1 MTAPRF
7 RLDRMAFQSYHY
19 RDSLDGKRDFG
30 CNGAMMDQMTA
41 PPRPRAGRPT
51 REQAEARHEE
61 LLDRALDHFLDKGFE
76 QATIE
81 AIAADVGMTKRTV
94 YTRYPDKAS
103 LFRAAVHRAIER
115 YSIPEDR
122 IHATDVGD
130 LAQTLTNIAMLRIDL
145 VASPQGLKLQRIIQT
160 ESYRF
165 PDIFTD
171 SYEIGALPTIRFMA
185 RLLARETAAGNL
197 AIDDPIAAANA
208 FMSMVVSGPVRFILA
223 ASPLP
228 PEELDKRV
236 AFGVRLFLDGTRP
249 R

>member
-1 MTAPRF
+1 MMNEVTAI
-7 RLDRMAFQSYHY
+7 S
-19 RDSLDGKRDFG
+19 
-30 CNGAMMDQMTA
+30 
-41 PPRPRAGRPT
+41 RPRAGRPT

-94 YTRYPDKAS
+94 YARYADKAS
-103 LFRAAVHRAIER
+103 LFRAAVRRAIER
-115 YSIPEDR
+115 YAISEER
-122 IHATDVGD
+122 IRETDVGD
-130 LAQTLTNIAMLRIDL
+130 LAQTLTNLAMLRIDL
-145 VASPQGLKLQRIIQT
+145 VSTPQGLKLQRIIQT

-171 SYEIGALPTIRFMA
+171 TYEIGALPTIKFMA
-185 RLLARETAAGNL
+185 RLLKRETTAGNL
-197 AIDDPIAAANA
+197 ALDDPFGAANA
-208 FMSMVVSGPVRFILA
+208 FMSMVVTGPVRYILA

-228 PEELDKRV
+228 PDELEKRV
-236 AFGVRLFLDGTRP
+236 AFGVRLFLDGARP

>member
-1 MTAPRF
+1 
-7 RLDRMAFQSYHY
+7 
-19 RDSLDGKRDFG
+19 
-30 CNGAMMDQMTA
+30 MMNELSA
-41 PPRPRAGRPT
+41 ISRPRAGRPT

-94 YTRYPDKAS
+94 YARYADKAS
-103 LFRAAVHRAIER
+103 LFRAAVRRAIER
-115 YSIPEDR
+115 YAISEER
-122 IHATDVGD
+122 IRATDVGD
-130 LAQTLTNIAMLRIDL
+130 LAQTLTNLAMLRIDL
-145 VASPQGLKLQRIIQT
+145 VSTPQGLKLQRIIQT

-171 SYEIGALPTIRFMA
+171 TYEIGALPTIKFMA
-185 RLLARETAAGNL
+185 RVLKRETAAGNL
-197 AIDDPIAAANA
+197 ALDDPFAAANA
-208 FMSMVVSGPVRFILA
+208 FMSMVVTGPVRYILA

-228 PEELDKRV
+228 QEELEKRV
-236 AFGVRLFLDGTRP
+236 AFGVRLFLDGARP

>member
-1 MTAPRF
+1 MNETVAIV
-7 RLDRMAFQSYHY
+7 
-19 RDSLDGKRDFG
+19 
-30 CNGAMMDQMTA
+30 
-41 PPRPRAGRPT
+41 RPRAGRPT

-94 YTRYPDKAS
+94 YARYADKAS

-115 YSIPEDR
+115 YSIEPGR

-130 LAQTLTNIAMLRIDL
+130 LEQTLINIAMLRIDL
-145 VASPQGLKLQRIIQT
+145 VASPRGLKLQRIINT

-165 PDIFTD
+165 PEIFTET
-171 SYEIGALPTIRFMA
+171 YELGALPTIQFLA
-185 RLLARETAAGNL
+185 DLLARETVAGRL
-197 AIDDPIAAANA
+197 AVSDPMMAANV
-208 FMSMVVSGPVRFILA
+208 FMSMVVSGPVRFIL
-223 ASPLP
+223 SGVPLP
-228 PEELDKRV
+228 AEQLNRRV
-236 AFGVRLFLDGTRP
+236 TYGVRFFLDGALP